1 MGKIIIGFVVILVVA
16 VSGVGYYL
24 MQNLDEIVKNMIEE
38 VGTEVTNA
46 QVQVRDVKINL
57 PEGKATLSGLTV
69 ANPPGFSSEPL
80 FTLSNVSVT
89 IDTSSL
95 TEPVYL
101 IEEISI
107 DGVRVLAEQT
117 GTMTNV
123 QKFMD
128 GMPKSDDSGD
138 VGGTASSEADIKLAI
153 SRIDFSNGMMEL
165 RSDQM
170 GNQSIELETLQLRNI
185 GTPENGLTPDEV
197 GEEIAGQLMV
207 SVQDALKSALVKY
220 LRKEAESSIKS
231 KLGSLFSR
239 DKD

>member
-1 MGKIIIGFVVILVVA
+1 MSKIIIGFVVILVGA
-16 VSGVGYYL
+16 VLGVGYYL

-38 VGTEVTNA
+38 VGTEVINA
-46 QVQVRDVKINL
+46 QVQVKEVKINL
-57 PEGKATLSGLTV
+57 PEGKATLRGLTV

-95 TEPVYL
+95 AEPVYL

-107 DGVRVLAEQT
+107 DGVRVLAEET
-117 GTMTNV
+117 GMVTNV

-128 GMPKSDDSGD
+128 GMPKSDDPSA
-138 VGGTASSEADIKLAI
+138 VGHTGSSEADIKFAI

-165 RSDQM
+165 RSDQI
-170 GNQSIELETLQLRNI
+170 GNQSIELEKLQLRNI
-185 GTPENGLTPDEV
+185 GTSENGLTPDEV

-220 LRKEAESSIKS
+220 LRKKAQSSIKS

>member
-1 MGKIIIGFVVILVVA
+1 MGKTIIGFVVILVVA

-46 QVQVRDVKINL
+46 QVQVKEVKINL

-107 DGVRVLAEQT
+107 DGVRVLAEQA
-117 GTMTNV
+117 GTLTNV

-128 GMPKSDDSGD
+128 GMPKSDDSED
-138 VGGTASSEADIKLAI
+138 VGATGSTEADIKLAI

-165 RSDQM
+165 RSDQI
-170 GNQSIELETLQLRNI
+170 GNQSIELEKLQLRNI
-185 GTPENGLTPDEV
+185 GTSENGLTPDEV

>member
-1 MGKIIIGFVVILVVA
+1 VSKIIIGFVVILVGA
-16 VSGVGYYL
+16 VLGVGYYL
-24 MQNLDEIVKNMIEE
+24 MQNLNEIVKNMIEE
-38 VGTEVTNA
+38 VGTEVINA
-46 QVQVRDVKINL
+46 QVQVKEVKINL
-57 PEGKATLSGLTV
+57 PEGKATLRGLTV

-95 TEPVYL
+95 AEPVYL

-107 DGVRVLAEQT
+107 DRVRVLAEQT
-117 GTMTNV
+117 GTVTNV

-128 GMPKSDDSGD
+128 GMPKSDDPGD
-138 VGGTASSEADIKLAI
+138 VGDTGSSEADIKLAI

-165 RSDQM
+165 RSDQI
-170 GNQSIELETLQLRNI
+170 GNQSIELEKLQLRNI
-185 GTPENGLTPDEV
+185 GTSENGLTPDEV

-207 SVQDALKSALVKY
+207 SGQDALKGALVKY
-220 LRKEAESSIKS
+220 LRKEAESNIKS

>member
-1 MGKIIIGFVVILVVA
+1 MSKIIIGFVVILVGA
-16 VSGVGYYL
+16 VLGVGYYL

-38 VGTEVTNA
+38 VGTEVINA
-46 QVQVRDVKINL
+46 QVQVKEVKINL
-57 PEGKATLSGLTV
+57 PEGKATLRGLTV

-95 TEPVYL
+95 AEPVYL

-117 GTMTNV
+117 GMVTNV

-128 GMPKSDDSGD
+128 GMPKSDDPSA
-138 VGGTASSEADIKLAI
+138 VGHTGSSEADIKFAI

-165 RSDQM
+165 RSDQI
-170 GNQSIELETLQLRNI
+170 GNQSIELEKLQLRNI
-185 GTPENGLTPDEV
+185 GTSENGLTPDEV

-220 LRKEAESSIKS
+220 LRKKAQSSIKS

>member
-1 MGKIIIGFVVILVVA
+1 MSKIILGFVVILVVA

-46 QVQVRDVKINL
+46 QVQVREVKIDL

-117 GTMTNV
+117 GTITNV

-128 GMPKSDDSGD
+128 GMPKSDDPGD
-138 VGGTASSEADIKLAI
+138 VDDTASSEADIQLAI

-165 RSDQM
+165 RSDQI
-170 GNQSIELETLQLRNI
+170 GNQSIELEKLQLRNI

-220 LRKEAESSIKS
+220 LRKEAESSLKS